1 MKVWC
6 RCFAAIALAFMMTAC
21 ALPEPMY
28 PPHVVNTRNAGVGTL
43 SGVVIDYGKP
53 YVLRN
58 STPTRPGV
66 MTSNSVGAPVPS
78 EMVVTWKTADG
89 GEHRLSVPLKSKV
102 SYVEKFRGVEL
113 LFYDQRLEV
122 YHLTSTGSRDEFTHR
137 RRIYPD

>member
-1 MKVWC
+1 
-6 RCFAAIALAFMMTAC
+6 
-21 ALPEPMY
+21 
-28 PPHVVNTRNAGVGTL
+28 
-43 SGVVIDYGKP
+43 
-53 YVLRN
+53 
-58 STPTRPGV
+58 
-66 MTSNSVGAPVPS
+66 
-78 EMVVTWKTADG
+78 MVVTWKTADG